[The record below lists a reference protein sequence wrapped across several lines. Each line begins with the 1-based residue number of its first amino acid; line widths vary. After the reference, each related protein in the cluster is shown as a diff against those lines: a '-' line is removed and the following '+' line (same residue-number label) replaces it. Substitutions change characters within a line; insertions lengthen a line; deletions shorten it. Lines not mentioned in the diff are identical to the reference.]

1 MIDIENKVYTPIAKA
16 LREKFP
22 GISVN
27 SSYVNSPPS
36 FPHVSI
42 VEQDNYAVHL
52 DTSDKER
59 FASLMYQVDAY
70 SDSRNRKK
78 EDCRTIIAFIDDML
92 YGMNF
97 TRISMAPVPNME
109 NASIY
114 RLTARYR
121 AETDGKNIFRKE

>member
-42 VEQDNYAVHL
+42 VEQDNYTVHL

-59 FASLMYQVDAY
+59 FASVMYQVDVY
-70 SDSRNRKK
+70 SNSQSKKK
-78 EDCRTIIAFIDDML
+78 EECRTIIGFIDEML
-92 YGMNF
+92 YSMNF
-97 TRISMAPVPNME
+97 TRISMTPVPNME

-114 RLTARYR
+114 RLSARYK
-121 AETDGKNIFRKE
+121 AETDGNSIFRK